1 MAVWQYNF
9 ELFSNKWFKD
19 INLNEIITDLET
31 IFWKISRENDNS
43 IYLWDDK
50 VDNCLI
56 ISYEWKVDSITCRLD
71 LREINQEK
79 IRNIK
84 NIVGKYKLKF
94 LVIEEKLLDWEDFIN
109 NLQNSS
115 SAKFVL
121 NPKEF
126 FDKL

>member
-109 NLQNSS
+109 N
-115 SAKFVL
+115 VYI
-121 NPKEF
+121 
-126 FDKL
+126 